1 MEFYVFD
8 PEIDRIEATVFDRDL
23 FSPNGE
29 HQLFLNN
36 STLITCPSA
45 VQIFSAQQA

>member
-8 PEIDRIEATVFDRDL
+8 PEIERIEVNVFDQDL

-29 HQLFLNN
+29 YCNRL
-36 STLITCPSA
+36 
-45 VQIFSAQQA
+45 